1 MDFRAS
7 YGSGTT
13 KGQYHDFSESFRYSE
28 REGRVHIEAEE
39 EIGQEWWSVKM
50 SRMSMQDLGFKK

>member
-7 YGSGTT
+7 YGSGAT
-13 KGQYHDFSESFRYSE
+13 KGQYHNFSESFRYSE

-39 EIGQEWWSVKM
+39 EIGQE
-50 SRMSMQDLGFKK
+50 